1 MRTRRPWEAERFAR
15 DQKAGT
21 WPQAVG
27 SGPGSQL
34 PPSASS
40 PRPVIQSFYDG
51 DTQNTELTVLMIFQ
65 NDPINSQPLGI
76 KGLSWSNLWGW
87 KMFWGQ
93 ETVPMLSR
101 RRRGGTEGYGKVPAA
116 AAVAVKPP
124 AKQRSGGVAQPPR
137 GLLLLWALRSCS
149 TNSSPYPQPLAGWRC
164 PENEANEH
172 EGLGGHETQARSL
185 GEGRP
190 EGTLQSRS
198 RRWQGQGA
206 EGSQGPASCLLP
218 FTVAPACSPRTA
230 AWPSASQRPH
240 PRRHW
245 SLREITPYLATA
257 ATEG

>member
-1 MRTRRPWEAERFAR
+1 MPGTRKLGLGLRPWAPGRAPSFLPLPHPHAR
-15 DQKAGT
+15 
-21 WPQAVG
+21 
-27 SGPGSQL
+27 
-34 PPSASS
+34 
-40 PRPVIQSFYDG
+40 SFSLFNDG

-172 EGLGGHETQARSL
+172 EGLGGHEIQARSL